1 MAEATIDE
9 LQIEISSNS
18 DSAAQEIEKLQQA
31 LERLQAPVQALANNG
46 GLNKLSKQLN
56 KLAEA
61 GRAVASLTGFEKIA
75 QAANSL
81 GALRNVQDISLTR
94 LTNGLQGLTPAIQ
107 SLNSMPQ
114 IDTTRLQQL
123 DTALTALS
131 QSANAAEQITRLTTA
146 LGKLPNIAKK
156 INSTNF
162 AQFGYSIQQV
172 TTALSPLIDRTERA
186 AEGLTA
192 LAQILRSV
200 NQQAGNTGGGVNTL
214 NSTLGTLSTKSL
226 LSWAAVLKLKDT
238 LADCVNVSAQFVENI
253 NLFSVTMGKSA
264 SAAYDFAEKVN
275 DALGVDTSD
284 WVRYQ
289 GFFQSVGKGFGVA
302 SEKADLMSQNLTQ
315 LSYDISSF
323 YNLSA
328 DEAYNKVQSG
338 FAGELEPLR
347 RLGFALDEATL
358 KQVAYNKGIT
368 QSYDTM
374 TQAQKAQLRYV
385 AMIEQAQNI
394 GVTGD
399 MSRTID
405 TASNGLRIL
414 SARLQQFAR
423 AVGNMVLPMLSAI
436 LPYLTAFVQVL
447 TDAANKLAGVLGF
460 ELPKIELGGLSNGYD
475 DVAAAADEATAATEK
490 FKGSLAGV
498 DQLNIIG
505 SHTSSGGSGD
515 DGYST
520 DLNIELPT
528 YDFLNGVESKVK
540 GIAEDMK
547 AFFYELAPWI
557 ESFGAVVATAFGA
570 VAVIKF
576 RDALK
581 SVINIITTLS
591 ASLGTAAAP
600 TFWSI
605 AGALAAG
612 ASSGI
617 LFFNSLKRLIS
628 GTGNVANNIAQLA
641 GAITIAGSA
650 ITAFIVTGNPIGAVI
665 TGIAAAIGLIAGV
678 ISGINEKIEQQN
690 EAVRNSILFNNGG
703 TKITDVANA
712 FDKLASAAQAANAE
726 TIEKYTALD
735 EYNAKLAGTLETIE
749 GIAGTTDIDFSQI
762 TPADAEALKEPF
774 EELTTYLQE
783 DFQNRAQ
790 TAADDLLEIFS
801 DLGIG
806 DVISEQIT
814 QGYERMQTLFD
825 EDLTANQQVV
835 SEYIDKISSGG
846 ALTDDEL
853 KEFTE
858 RYNLN
863 LDLANIEN
871 EEWQGLQKA
880 LDEFNK
886 LDFTKIDLENDE
898 TAMAALNNLEAA
910 YTTYFAS
917 YTERYNEEAANIS
930 VMEQKLDTLYNSGY
944 SGMTAEEYSSAKEL
958 LEMSMS
964 TFAGNYGAI
973 LEEAGKA
980 INAAIG
986 TAENA
991 ERKAAR
997 EQTGNVWDVARAI
1010 VASGGGLG
1018 AVGSA
1023 ISGDLNEN
1031 AAALAESRYL
1041 KNSELLAK
1049 LEQMKSDLSNMETD
1063 VNLVL
1068 EGDERAQAMVDWIN
1082 TKDPAYLDAYINVTT
1097 SYNSDSA
1104 DTFEPSEMPS
1114 PTGSFTLDQLAEN
1127 IVNNMQNQNKTPSL
1141 RDFKYYD
1148 EGGYDKDIENALAAL
1163 ASGDFSITVNNSI
1176 ELDGE
1181 VIADATAHRQDVFTF
1196 VTNGR

>member
-1 MAEATIDE
+1 MAQATIDE
-9 LQIEISSNS
+9 LQIEISA
-18 DSAAQEIEKLQQA
+18 DSTDAAQNIEKLQQA
-31 LERLQAPVQALANNG
+31 LERLQAPVQALTNNG

-61 GRAVASLTGFEKIA
+61 ARAAANLTGFEKIA

-81 GALRNVQDISLTR
+81 GALRNIQDISLTR
-94 LTNGLQGLTPAIQ
+94 LVNGLQSLAPAIG

-114 IDTTRLQQL
+114 IDTARLQQL
-123 DTALTALS
+123 DTAMTSLS

-146 LGKLPNIAKK
+146 LGRLPNIAKK

-162 AQFGYSIQQV
+162 AQFSYSIQQV
-172 TTALSPLIDRTERA
+172 TTALSPLIERVERA

-200 NQQAGNTGGGVNTL
+200 NQQAGNTGGGVNEL

-226 LSWAAVLKLKDT
+226 ISWAAVMKLKDT

-264 SAAYDFAEKVN
+264 NAAYDFAEKVN

-289 GFFQSVGKGFGVA
+289 GFFQSVGKGFGIA
-302 SEKADLMSQNLTQ
+302 SEKTDLMSQNLTQ

-423 AVGNMVLPMLSAI
+423 AVGNMLLPMLSAI
-436 LPYLTAFVQVL
+436 LPYLTAFVQLL

-505 SHTSSGGSGD
+505 SHTNSGGSGD

-540 GIAEDMK
+540 GIVEDMK
-547 AFFYELAPWI
+547 AFFYELAPWL
-557 ESFGAVVATAFGA
+557 ESFGAIVATAFGA
-570 VAVIKF
+570 VAIIKF

-581 SVINIITTLS
+581 NVVATITKLS
-591 ASLGTAAAP
+591 ASLGTSVAP
-600 TFWSI
+600 VFWSV

-641 GAITIAGSA
+641 GAITIAGTA
-650 ITAFIVTGNPIGAVI
+650 ITAFIVTGNPVGAII
-665 TGIAAAIGLIAGV
+665 TGIAAAIGLVAGV

-690 EAVRNSILFNNGG
+690 EAVSNSILFNNGG

-712 FDKLASAAQAANAE
+712 FDKLASAAQKANSE

-735 EYNAKLAGTLETIE
+735 EYNTKIADTLETIE

-762 TPADAEALKEPF
+762 TPADAESLKQPF
-774 EELTTYLQE
+774 EELTAYLNE

-806 DVISEQIT
+806 DVVSEQVA
-814 QGYERMQTLFD
+814 QGYDRLQTLFD
-825 EDLTANQQVV
+825 EDLTVNQQVI
-835 SEYIDKISSGG
+835 SEYMDKIANGG
-846 ALTDDEL
+846 ALTDEEM

-880 LDEFNK
+880 LDEFNE
-886 LDFTKIDLENDE
+886 LDLTKIDLENDE
-898 TAMAALNNLEAA
+898 TAIAALDNLEAA
-910 YTTYFAS
+910 FTTYAAS
-917 YTERYNEEAANIS
+917 YTDRYNAEAANIS
-930 VMEQKLDTLYNSGY
+930 VMQQKLDKLYNSGY
-944 SGMTAEEYSSAKEL
+944 SGMTEDEYNSAKEL
-958 LEMSMS
+958 LSMSMS

-973 LEEAGKA
+973 MDETIRTLD
-980 INAAIG
+980 AAYG
-986 TAENA
+986 TAENEIRA
-991 ERKAAR
+991 AAR
-997 EQTGNVWDVARAI
+997 EQTGNFWDYTAATI
-1010 VASGGGLG
+1010 AFGGGVSIG
-1018 AVGSA
+1018 
-1023 ISGDLNEN
+1023 E
-1031 AAALAESRYL
+1031 AASSIAEARYL
-1041 KNSELLAK
+1041 ENSEILTK
-1049 LEQMKSDLSNMETD
+1049 LEQMKSDLSDMRAD
-1063 VNLVL
+1063 VNLTL
-1068 EGDERAQAMVDWIN
+1068 DGDERAQAMVNWVE
-1082 TKDPAYLDAYINVTT
+1082 TGEPQYLDAFINVTT
-1097 SYNSDSA
+1097 SYSSDL
-1104 DTFEPSEMPS
+1104 DN
-1114 PTGSFTLDQLAEN
+1114 TLTPEQLAKN
-1127 IVNNMQNQNKTPSL
+1127 IVDEAISQNQVPSL
-1141 RDFKYYD
+1141 RDFNYFD
-1148 EGGYDKDIENALAAL
+1148 DGGYQKDIDNVMAAL
-1163 ASGDFSITVNNSI
+1163 ANGDLSVTVYNTV

-1181 VIADATAHRQDVFTF
+1181 VISDATAVRQGAMSF

>member
-1 MAEATIDE
+1 MTQATIDE
-9 LQIEISSNS
+9 LQIEISA
-18 DSAAQEIEKLQQA
+18 DSTDAAQNIEKLQQA
-31 LERLQAPVQALANNG
+31 LERLQAPVQALTNNG

-61 GRAVASLTGFEKIA
+61 ARAAANLTGFEKIA

-81 GALRNVQDISLTR
+81 GALRNIQDISLTR
-94 LTNGLQGLTPAIQ
+94 LVNGLQSLAPAIG

-114 IDTTRLQQL
+114 IDTARLQQL
-123 DTALTALS
+123 DTAMTSLS

-146 LGKLPNIAKK
+146 LGRLPNIAKK

-162 AQFGYSIQQV
+162 AQFSYSIQQV
-172 TTALSPLIDRTERA
+172 TTALSPLIERVERA

-200 NQQAGNTGGGVNTL
+200 NQQAGNTGGGVNEL

-226 LSWAAVLKLKDT
+226 ISWAAVMKLKDT

-264 SAAYDFAEKVN
+264 NAAYDFAEKVN

-289 GFFQSVGKGFGVA
+289 GFFQSVGKGFGIA
-302 SEKADLMSQNLTQ
+302 SEKTDLMSQNLTQ

-423 AVGNMVLPMLSAI
+423 AVGNMLLPMLSAI
-436 LPYLTAFVQVL
+436 LPYLTAFVQLL

-505 SHTSSGGSGD
+505 SHTNSGGSGD

-540 GIAEDMK
+540 GIVEDMK
-547 AFFYELAPWI
+547 AFFYELAPWL
-557 ESFGAVVATAFGA
+557 ESFGAIVATAFGA
-570 VAVIKF
+570 VAIIKF

-581 SVINIITTLS
+581 NVVATITKLS
-591 ASLGTAAAP
+591 ASLGTSVAP
-600 TFWSI
+600 VFWSV

-641 GAITIAGSA
+641 GAITIAGTA
-650 ITAFIVTGNPIGAVI
+650 ITAFIVTGNPVGAII
-665 TGIAAAIGLIAGV
+665 TGIAAAIGLVAGV

-690 EAVRNSILFNNGG
+690 EAVSNSILFNNGG

-712 FDKLASAAQAANAE
+712 FDKLASAAQKANSE

-735 EYNAKLAGTLETIE
+735 EYNTKIADTLETIE

-762 TPADAEALKEPF
+762 TPADAESLKQPF
-774 EELTTYLQE
+774 EELTAYLNE

-806 DVISEQIT
+806 DVVSEQVA
-814 QGYERMQTLFD
+814 QGYDRLQTLFD
-825 EDLTANQQVV
+825 EDLTVNQQVI
-835 SEYIDKISSGG
+835 SEYMDKIANGG
-846 ALTDDEL
+846 ALTDEEM

-880 LDEFNK
+880 LDEFNE
-886 LDFTKIDLENDE
+886 LDLTKIDLENDE
-898 TAMAALNNLEAA
+898 TAIAALDNLEAA
-910 YTTYFAS
+910 FTTYAAS
-917 YTERYNEEAANIS
+917 YTDRYNAEAANIS
-930 VMEQKLDTLYNSGY
+930 VMQQKLDKLYNSGY
-944 SGMTAEEYSSAKEL
+944 SGMTEDEYNSAKEL
-958 LEMSMS
+958 LSMSMS

-973 LEEAGKA
+973 MDETIRTLD
-980 INAAIG
+980 AAYG
-986 TAENA
+986 TAENEIRA
-991 ERKAAR
+991 AAR
-997 EQTGNVWDVARAI
+997 EQTGNFWDYTAATI
-1010 VASGGGLG
+1010 AFGGGVSIG
-1018 AVGSA
+1018 
-1023 ISGDLNEN
+1023 E
-1031 AAALAESRYL
+1031 AASSIAEARYL
-1041 KNSELLAK
+1041 ENSEILTK
-1049 LEQMKSDLSNMETD
+1049 LEQMKSDLSDMRAD
-1063 VNLVL
+1063 VNLTL
-1068 EGDERAQAMVDWIN
+1068 DGDERAQAMVNWVE
-1082 TKDPAYLDAYINVTT
+1082 TGEPQYLDAFINVTT
-1097 SYNSDSA
+1097 SYSSDL
-1104 DTFEPSEMPS
+1104 DN
-1114 PTGSFTLDQLAEN
+1114 TLTPEQLAKN
-1127 IVNNMQNQNKTPSL
+1127 IVDEAISQNQVPSL
-1141 RDFKYYD
+1141 RDFNYFD
-1148 EGGYDKDIENALAAL
+1148 DGGYQKDIDNVMAAL
-1163 ASGDFSITVNNSI
+1163 ANGDLSVTVYNTV

-1181 VIADATAHRQDVFTF
+1181 VISDATATRQGTMSF

>member
-1 MAEATIDE
+1 MAQATIDE
-9 LQIEISSNS
+9 LQIEISA
-18 DSAAQEIEKLQQA
+18 DSTDAAQNIEKLQQA
-31 LERLQAPVQALANNG
+31 LERLQAPVQALTNNG

-61 GRAVASLTGFEKIA
+61 ARAAANLTGFEKIA

-81 GALRNVQDISLTR
+81 GALRNIQDISLTR
-94 LTNGLQGLTPAIQ
+94 LVNGLQSLAPAIG

-114 IDTTRLQQL
+114 IDTARLQQL
-123 DTALTALS
+123 DTAMTSLS

-146 LGKLPNIAKK
+146 LGRLPNIAKK

-162 AQFGYSIQQV
+162 AQFSYSIQQV
-172 TTALSPLIDRTERA
+172 TTALSPLIERVERA

-200 NQQAGNTGGGVNTL
+200 NQQAGNTGGGVNEL

-226 LSWAAVLKLKDT
+226 ISWAAVMKLKDT

-264 SAAYDFAEKVN
+264 NAAYDFAEKVN

-289 GFFQSVGKGFGVA
+289 GFFQSVGKGFGIA
-302 SEKADLMSQNLTQ
+302 SEKTDLMSQNLTQ

-423 AVGNMVLPMLSAI
+423 AVGNMLLPMLSAI
-436 LPYLTAFVQVL
+436 LPYLTAFVQLL

-505 SHTSSGGSGD
+505 SHTNSGGSGD

-540 GIAEDMK
+540 GIVEDMK
-547 AFFYELAPWI
+547 AFFYELAPWL
-557 ESFGAVVATAFGA
+557 ESFGAIVATAFGA
-570 VAVIKF
+570 VAIIKF

-581 SVINIITTLS
+581 NVVATITKLS
-591 ASLGTAAAP
+591 ASLGTSVAP
-600 TFWSI
+600 VFWSV

-641 GAITIAGSA
+641 GAITIAGTA
-650 ITAFIVTGNPIGAVI
+650 ITAFIVTGNPVGAII
-665 TGIAAAIGLIAGV
+665 TGIAAAIGLVAGV

-690 EAVRNSILFNNGG
+690 EAVSNSILFNNGG

-712 FDKLASAAQAANAE
+712 FDKLASAAQKANSE

-735 EYNAKLAGTLETIE
+735 EYNTKIADTLETIE

-762 TPADAEALKEPF
+762 TPADAESLKQPF
-774 EELTTYLQE
+774 EELTAYLNE

-806 DVISEQIT
+806 DVVSEQVA
-814 QGYERMQTLFD
+814 QGYDRLQTLFD
-825 EDLTANQQVV
+825 EDLTVNQQVI
-835 SEYIDKISSGG
+835 SEYMDKIANGG
-846 ALTDDEL
+846 ALTDEEM

-880 LDEFNK
+880 LDEFNE
-886 LDFTKIDLENDE
+886 LDLTKIDLENDE
-898 TAMAALNNLEAA
+898 TAIAALDNLEAA
-910 YTTYFAS
+910 FTTYAAS
-917 YTERYNEEAANIS
+917 YTDRYNAEAANIS
-930 VMEQKLDTLYNSGY
+930 VMQQKLDKLYNSGY
-944 SGMTAEEYSSAKEL
+944 SGMTEDEYNSAKEL
-958 LEMSMS
+958 LSMSMS

-973 LEEAGKA
+973 MDETIRTLD
-980 INAAIG
+980 AAYG
-986 TAENA
+986 TAENEIRA
-991 ERKAAR
+991 AAR
-997 EQTGNVWDVARAI
+997 EQTGNFWDYTAATI
-1010 VASGGGLG
+1010 AFGGGVSIG
-1018 AVGSA
+1018 
-1023 ISGDLNEN
+1023 E
-1031 AAALAESRYL
+1031 AASSIAEARYL
-1041 KNSELLAK
+1041 ENSEILTK
-1049 LEQMKSDLSNMETD
+1049 LEQMKSDLSDMRAD
-1063 VNLVL
+1063 VNLTL
-1068 EGDERAQAMVDWIN
+1068 DGDERAQAMVNWVE
-1082 TKDPAYLDAYINVTT
+1082 TGEPQYLDAFINVTT
-1097 SYNSDSA
+1097 SYSSDL
-1104 DTFEPSEMPS
+1104 DN
-1114 PTGSFTLDQLAEN
+1114 TLTPEQLAKN
-1127 IVNNMQNQNKTPSL
+1127 IVDEAISQNQVPSL
-1141 RDFKYYD
+1141 RDFNYFD
-1148 EGGYDKDIENALAAL
+1148 DGGYQKDIDNVMAAL
-1163 ASGDFSITVNNSI
+1163 ANGDLSVTVYNTV

-1181 VIADATAHRQDVFTF
+1181 VISDATATRQGTMSF